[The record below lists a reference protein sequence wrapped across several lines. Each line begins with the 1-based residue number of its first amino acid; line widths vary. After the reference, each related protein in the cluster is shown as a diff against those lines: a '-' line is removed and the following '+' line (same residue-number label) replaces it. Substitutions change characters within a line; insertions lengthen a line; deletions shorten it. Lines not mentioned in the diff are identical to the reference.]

1 MKTQK
6 VPVEDTNHKTVR
18 KALKVSGDIGVLAQL
33 RGASLSLPAL
43 VCLGIV
49 NDNYSAR
56 YPTIYPGEVEGMYIS
71 FTSGQDD
78 VKSWSYS
85 AICRLLRNLAKQ
97 GYLNRHRDGRYV
109 AYGITDRG
117 VELLTAVLGK
127 EMDFRKKKKVTANK

>member
-49 NDNYSAR
+49 NDNYSVQE
-56 YPTIYPGEVEGMYIS
+56 T
-71 FTSGQDD
+71 
-78 VKSWSYS
+78 
-85 AICRLLRNLAKQ
+85 
-97 GYLNRHRDGRYV
+97 
-109 AYGITDRG
+109 
-117 VELLTAVLGK
+117 
-127 EMDFRKKKKVTANK
+127 